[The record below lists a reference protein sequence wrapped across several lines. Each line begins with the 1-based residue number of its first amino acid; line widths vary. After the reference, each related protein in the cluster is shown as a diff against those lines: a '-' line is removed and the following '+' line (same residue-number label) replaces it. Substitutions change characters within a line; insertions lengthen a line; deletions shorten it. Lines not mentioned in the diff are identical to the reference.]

1 MAKSQRTLL
10 ASDLKRASL
19 VPGPGDHESF
29 YEESSKFKSASASKF
44 SKTKLPHFT
53 KLNNDKSQEFINPE
67 RLDSGRKSVP
77 SYSISAL
84 QRKELAIKKSTP
96 DKFYD
101 PNTRLTSK
109 S

>member
-1 MAKSQRTLL
+1 MARSQRVLWTN
-10 ASDLKRASL
+10 DVKRLSL
-19 VPGPGDHESF
+19 MPGPGDHESF
-29 YEESSKFKSASASKF
+29 CEEASKF
-44 SKTKLPHFT
+44 RSANASKFPKTKLPHFT
-53 KLNNDKSQEFINPE
+53 TPNSDKSQEFINPE

-84 QRKELAIKKSTP
+84 GRKELTIKRSTP

-101 PNTRLTSK
+101 SSIKLTSR